1 MASDGELIGSPE
13 INFDRTAREFWSP
26 PAPRDATFQT
36 TLSIH
41 EEVAAFAPGHADD
54 ASSSSRWRKP
64 PLAGVE
70 GRLQRSGVRQ
80 GSWPSSDTVHT
91 PESRQSVP
99 AADAHRTN
107 SVVLVAGALGGAVS
121 RTLTAPLDRLKTIM
135 QCDASAGKLLRR
147 QHILSPSLCHMSVVQ
162 SGGSIALP
170 AAGLSVSAFPRLKQL
185 VADAGWRS
193 LWLGN
198 GVNVL
203 KVAPENALKFTLFEA
218 LRRSEALGPEA
229 PGSEIGK
236 RFVAGAISGAVAQA
250 AVYPFEVCKTV
261 LQTQGAPGGAVH
273 GMSIPRLLRHL
284 ATSPAGVRA
293 LYRGLAPS
301 LAGIFPF
308 AGIDLAIFT
317 MLRDAWTV
325 NYMTKTGRPRRTAQI
340 VCLGSGR
347 GGPSDTLSR
356 KAPDEERSRPPVYA
370 LLACGAVSS
379 TTAAVVTFPLQVT
392 RTRMQADLSG
402 RYANARACVRDI
414 YTNFG
419 WRGFYRGLTPN
430 LAKAVPSVMITYA
443 VFEVSAK
450 AMSDWRRAA
459 SSREMQ

>member
-1 MASDGELIGSPE
+1 
-13 INFDRTAREFWSP
+13 
-26 PAPRDATFQT
+26 
-36 TLSIH
+36 
-41 EEVAAFAPGHADD
+41 
-54 ASSSSRWRKP
+54 
-64 PLAGVE
+64 
-70 GRLQRSGVRQ
+70 
-80 GSWPSSDTVHT
+80 
-91 PESRQSVP
+91 
-99 AADAHRTN
+99 
-107 SVVLVAGALGGAVS
+107 
-121 RTLTAPLDRLKTIM
+121 
-135 QCDASAGKLLRR
+135 
-147 QHILSPSLCHMSVVQ
+147 
-162 SGGSIALP
+162 
-170 AAGLSVSAFPRLKQL
+170 VSAFPRLKQL

-236 RFVAGAISGAVAQA
+236 RFVAGAVSGAVAQA

-273 GMSIPRLLRHL
+273 GMSIPQLLRHL

-325 NYMTKTGRPRRTAQI
+325 NYTSKTGRPRRAAQI
-340 VCLGSGR
+340 VCKGSGR
-347 GGPSDTLSR
+347 SGPSDVALR
-356 KAPDEERSRPPVYA
+356 QQDEERSRPPVYA